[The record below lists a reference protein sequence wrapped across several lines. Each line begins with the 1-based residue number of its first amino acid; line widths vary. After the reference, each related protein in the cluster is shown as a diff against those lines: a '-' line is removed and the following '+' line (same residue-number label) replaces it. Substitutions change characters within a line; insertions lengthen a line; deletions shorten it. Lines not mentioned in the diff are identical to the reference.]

1 MPVLRQKRTVT
12 NAPIGVARINTGE
25 SELWETIRANAKNVA
40 STAFNT
46 LKKESLNEA
55 QELALNVDI
64 DKIKTINPT
73 TGKLEALELY
83 NMNSDARAAYKR
95 IVDGRFQKSISD
107 EIQLKSKEFALI
119 NKISP
124 QEYEEKFSQYLS
136 GMVNNAPDGMYKGMI
151 EEAGTFYLAST
162 KMNITEARRKEALI
176 EHADFISSEINKNIE
191 TLSVATDK
199 NEAEIIRQKNI
210 ALLEDGKMS
219 GALNRVEADK
229 GIEALNFAY
238 YKGIIKTGLDFGL
251 KVGVDDKETILE
263 NINGILTGQGIK
275 SELNENYNF
284 SSIPEKFRKNLAVY
298 AQTYSSALELDT
310 LKSQENTL
318 NLTAKKFGTL
328 INESQDSL
336 GNALSG
342 KITVPTD
349 GEISAEKWVPN
360 DAKELKILLNGY
372 EEEKKEALEYR
383 QERLASGRFPD
394 LGNVETVFD
403 VNNETAL
410 MNTVNY
416 TLATVSDD
424 AETIISAFASPNNF
438 KTNKDN
444 TFASKE
450 LQVLANFLH
459 RNKDIYPINK
469 ISKIREY
476 IRGGINNQFETAQQV
491 KLDAIKKEKTRRI
504 KLFHAASATDYIDL
518 MLGENANSV
527 STEDYIKFRTDWLE
541 KAVELGVS
549 IPNFQKARHNLSLAF
564 QKKISKNLLSD
575 PQLNSRHVLDII
587 QYVQTGGGNKNVLSK
602 YNIDSE
608 TEDGEPTVINHLMDA
623 LDNVLSYGTSSSHEG
638 LAKYFTTLNVGKV
651 KDEAEQRKIIELE
664 IEQFKL
670 TSSNAVKNPTGFDK
684 HFDWTDENNWSTLM
698 NTGSEKFSN
707 IVDEYLNGGVYNSN
721 FETVQE
727 IFNTFSNVKDPRTGN
742 TISVLK
748 SKGILN
754 DKQIAFLQTVSDLS
768 RFRGSAFTPDIV
780 QNLGNK
786 STQDL
791 NEGLSSFFS
800 NIDNKELSEVG
811 LEKAVKEFIELNTS
825 DDSYDPTLYKQ
836 YKDYVTYMVA
846 TGFDEATI
854 AANLKQIHDK
864 EFVEDE
870 TFIDPR
876 FANNFNKTNLGFST
890 IFPDENRRKWVES
903 HIETTLNKY
912 GYSLNI
918 GEGEIIRE
926 ESQEYFVKRKES
938 KAGTERVFLVPE
950 KTSSG
955 QGLNWFPHKVVG
967 GELVPL
973 IVTDNDGIIMPGFNE
988 KELRE
993 DVTASGASSS
1003 LSDYQIEQDR
1013 KFKIALEKL
1022 NYLEKI
1028 EIAKQLDSLVSGKAV
1043 DENIISNIKEENTYT
1058 FSVGEGNNKKMYK
1071 YVKNSELGQHAIL
1084 NSNNEVMQEA
1094 ALSRILGEL
1103 KGVNEE
1109 AYQKVFDTAMD
1120 SYK

>member
-25 SELWETIRANAKNVA
+25 AELWETIRANAKNVA
-40 STAFNT
+40 STAFTN

-55 QELALNVDI
+55 QELALNEDI
-64 DKIKTINPT
+64 DKVRTINPT

-83 NMNSDARAAYKR
+83 NMNSDARVAYKR
-95 IVDGRFQKSISD
+95 IIDSRFEKSISD

-124 QEYEEKFSQYLS
+124 QEYEKKFSQYLA

-162 KMNITEARRKEALI
+162 KMNLTETRRKEALI

-191 TLSVATDK
+191 TLSIATNQD
-199 NEAEIIRQKNI
+199 EAKVILEKNI
-210 ALLEDGKMS
+210 ALLEDGRAS
-219 GALNRVEADK
+219 GAYSRVKTDE
-229 GIEALNFAY
+229 GIEALNYAY

-251 KVGVDDKETILE
+251 KIGVDDKETILE
-263 NINGILTGQGIK
+263 NINGILTGQGIE
-275 SELNENYNF
+275 SYLNENYNP
-284 SSIPEKFRKNLAVY
+284 SSIPDKFRRNLAAY

-310 LKSQENTL
+310 LKMQKSSL
-318 NLTAKKFGTL
+318 NLFAKKFGTL

-342 KITVPTD
+342 KMTVPTD

-383 QERLASGRFPD
+383 QKRLASDRFTD

-403 VNNETAL
+403 VNNDTAL

-416 TLATVSDD
+416 TLATVTDD
-424 AETIISAFASPNNF
+424 TATIVSALSSPNNF
-438 KTNKDN
+438 PPNKDG
-444 TFASKE
+444 TSASKE

-459 RNKDIYPINK
+459 RNKDIYPVNK

-476 IRGGINNQFETAQQV
+476 IKGGINNQFETAQQV
-491 KLDAIKKEKTRRI
+491 KLDAIKKEKTRRT
-504 KLFHAASATDYIDL
+504 KLFHAVSATDFINQMDV
-518 MLGENANSV
+518 NPNSV
-527 STEDYIKFRTDWLE
+527 TTKDYINFSTDWLT

-549 IPNFQKARHNLSLAF
+549 TPNFQKARHNLSLAF
-564 QKKISKNLLSD
+564 QKKISKNLLSN
-575 PQLNSRHVLDII
+575 PQLNSKHVLDII
-587 QYVQTGGGNKNVLSK
+587 QYVETGGGNKNTLSK
-602 YNIDSE
+602 YNINTE
-608 TEDGEPTVINHLMDA
+608 TEDGDPLVINHLMDA
-623 LDNVLSYGTSSSHEG
+623 LDNVLSYGSSSTHEN
-638 LAKYFTTLNVGKV
+638 LAKYFAQINVGKT
-651 KDEAEQRKIIELE
+651 KDEAEQREIIKLE
-664 IEQFKL
+664 IEQFEL
-670 TSSNAVKNPTGFDK
+670 TSSSAVRNPTGFDK
-684 HFDWTDENNWSTLM
+684 HFDWADENNWSTLM
-698 NTGSEKFSN
+698 NTGSEQFSN
-707 IVDEYLNGGVYNSN
+707 TVNEFLNGGVYNPK
-721 FETVQE
+721 FERVQE

-754 DKQIAFLQTVSDLS
+754 DKQIAFLQTVSDVS
-768 RFRGSAFTPDIV
+768 RLRGSAFTADIV

-786 STQDL
+786 STQEL

-800 NIDNKELSEVG
+800 SIDNKEISEVG
-811 LEKAVKEFIELNTS
+811 LEKAVKEFIELSTS

-836 YKDYVTYMVA
+836 YKDYLTYMVA
-846 TGFDEATI
+846 TGFNEATI
-854 AANLKQIHDK
+854 AANLSQIHNK

-903 HIETTLNKY
+903 NIETTLNKY

-938 KAGTERVFLVPE
+938 KAGTERVFLVPD

-955 QGLNWFPHKVVG
+955 EGINWWPHKVVG

-973 IVTDNDGIIMPGFNE
+973 IVEDDNGIIMPGFNE

-993 DVTASGASSS
+993 DFTASEASSS

-1013 KFKIALEKL
+1013 KFKIAHEKL
-1022 NYLEKI
+1022 NYLERV
-1028 EIAKQLDSLVSGKAV
+1028 EIAKELDSFVSGESV
-1043 DENIISNIKEENTYT
+1043 DESIISNIKEEDTYT
-1058 FSVGEGNNKKMYK
+1058 FSVGERENKRTYK
-1071 YVKNSELGQHAIL
+1071 YVKNSGIGTHAIL
-1084 NSNNEVMQEA
+1084 NSNNEVMQEV
-1094 ALSRILGEL
+1094 ALHRILGQL
-1103 KGVNEE
+1103 KGVNQE
-1109 AYQKVFDTAMD
+1109 AYYKVFDTVMD
-1120 SYK
+1120 TYK